1 MKHVMEQVIA
11 KVIVSPLLESAMA
24 IMETLCLLAAMLY
37 SKAEHKRME
46 MLQTKQ
52 RVMNQ
57 YQ

>member
-1 MKHVMEQVIA
+1 MARAIA

-24 IMETLCLLAAMLY
+24 VMETLCLLAAMLY

-52 RVMNQ
+52 RVTNQ